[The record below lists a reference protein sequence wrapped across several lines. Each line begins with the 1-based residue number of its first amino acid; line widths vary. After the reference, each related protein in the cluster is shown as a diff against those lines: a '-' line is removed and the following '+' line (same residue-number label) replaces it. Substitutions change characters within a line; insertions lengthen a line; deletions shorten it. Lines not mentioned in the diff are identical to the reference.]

1 MGIMRGFTTN
11 GRHQFILA
19 LSGLLF
25 LAGYSSAFAQEL
37 KRQGSFGVQVAPIPD
52 ATRAQLHLAAGQG
65 ILVQGVGPG
74 SSAAEGGIIGG
85 DIILKLNDTAIGD
98 ATQFIGMAR
107 GFRAGDVVH
116 VTLLRSGA
124 EVNKSFALKPRA
136 VETSADFEILYKS
149 VVADSSRR
157 RVIITR
163 PRASGA
169 RPAILF
175 LTGIGCGS
183 QDNLPPDSTLAQFL
197 YGLTRRGFVTMRVE
211 KSGVGD
217 SEGVPCMSPQ
227 VDLQAEVRGYVA
239 GLKALKGYDFV
250 DGGNVF
256 LFGLSIGGVDAP
268 LVAKEVPVKGVV
280 VAETIGKSWYEYELV
295 NLRRQ
300 LLLRGRPYDEVER
313 VVRRKEYCNHRLYV
327 EGETPEQI
335 AKDAPDCAQL
345 PGEMLAPYTYMR
357 QLVGLNLAE
366 AWKSVE
372 APVLVVYGTSDF
384 LTSLDEHQYLV
395 DLINSFHRGRATL
408 ATIEQMDHFLARAG
422 TMRDSMRRMEDEQA
436 RDEFQPAILERVRDW
451 LDGILGPPVKG

>member
-1 MGIMRGFTTN
+1 M
-11 GRHQFILA
+11 LA
-19 LSGLLF
+19 LAALL
-25 LAGYSSAFAQEL
+25 LLPSYSHAFAEDL
-37 KRQGSFGVQVAPIPD
+37 RRQGSFGVQLAPVPET
-52 ATRAQLHLAAGQG
+52 TRAQLHIAEGQG
-65 ILVQGVGPG
+65 ILVQRVAPG
-74 SSAAEGGIIGG
+74 SSAAEGGIIAD
-85 DIILKLNDTAIGD
+85 DIILKLNGTEVGD
-98 ATQFIGMAR
+98 VARFVELAR
-107 GFRAGDVVH
+107 GFRAGDTVR
-116 VTLLRSGA
+116 VTLLRGGRQLD
-124 EVNKSFALKPRA
+124 KRFALKPRPQ
-136 VETSADFEILYKS
+136 ETSPDFDILYRS
-149 VVADSSRR
+149 VVADGTRR

-169 RPAILF
+169 HPAVLF

-183 QDNLPPDSTLAQFL
+183 QDNLPPDSTLAELL

-217 SEGVPCMSPQ
+217 SEGPPCMSPQ

-250 DGGNVF
+250 AGGNVF
-256 LFGLSIGGVDAP
+256 LFGLSIGGLDAP
-268 LVAKEVPVKGVV
+268 LVAREVPVKGVV

-313 VVRRKEYCNHRLYV
+313 MVRRKEYCNHRLYV

-345 PGEMLAPYTYMR
+345 PSQPPAPYTYLR
-357 QLVGLNLAE
+357 QVVSLNLAE
-366 AWKSVE
+366 SWKAVD
-372 APVLVVYGTSDF
+372 APVLVIYGTSDF

-395 DLINSFHRGRATL
+395 DLINSFHKGQATL

-422 TMRDSMRRMEDEQA
+422 TMRESMQRMGDEQA
-436 RDEFQPAILERVRDW
+436 RDEFQPAILERVRAW
-451 LDGILGPPVKG
+451 LDGILGSPLSGG